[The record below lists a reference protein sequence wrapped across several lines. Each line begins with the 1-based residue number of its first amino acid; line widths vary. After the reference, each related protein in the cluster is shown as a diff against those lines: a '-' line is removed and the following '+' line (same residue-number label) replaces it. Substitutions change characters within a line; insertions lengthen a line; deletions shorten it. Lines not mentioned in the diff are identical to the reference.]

1 MRNGVQIGLRLGTL
15 LVALVLLAGCTG
27 RGGGGGAGGG
37 GLVIVAKRGA
47 FEFVP
52 ANVTAPLNV
61 ATSVTLQN
69 PDSQIHDWT
78 IDSIPVSGTAQKI
91 QLLADPG
98 RTVSQTFTFTQAGTY
113 RVYCSQPGHAEAGMV
128 GQLTVQ

>member
-1 MRNGVQIGLRLGTL
+1 MQKGALRSIRVLGLLLG
-15 LVALVLLAGCTG
+15 LVLLAACTG
-27 RGGGGGAGGG
+27 RGGGGGGGG
-37 GLVIVAKRGA
+37 GIVIVAKRGA

-61 ATSVTLQN
+61 ATTITLQN

-78 IDSIPVSGTAQKI
+78 IDSIPVGGTPQRI
-91 QLLADPG
+91 HLVADPG
-98 RTVSQTFTFTQAGTY
+98 RTVRQTFTFTQAGTY
-113 RVYCSQPGHAEAGMV
+113 RVYCSQPGHTEAGMV

>member
-1 MRNGVQIGLRLGTL
+1 MRKGVWFVFTLGSL
-15 LVALVLLAGCTG
+15 LAAVVLLAGCTG
-27 RGGGGGAGGG
+27 RGGGGGGGG
-37 GLVIVAKRGA
+37 GIVIVAKRGA

-52 ANVTAPLNV
+52 ANVTAPAGTPV
-61 ATSVTLQN
+61 SITFQN

-78 IDSIPVSGTAQKI
+78 IDSIPVGGTAQRVH
-91 QLLADPG
+91 LLADPG
-98 RTVSQTFTFTQAGTY
+98 RNVSQTFTFTQAGTY

>member
-1 MRNGVQIGLRLGTL
+1 MRKAVLVGWNLGA
-15 LVALVLLAGCTG
+15 LVAALLLLAACTG
-27 RGGGGGAGGG
+27 RGGGSGAG

-61 ATSVTLQN
+61 ATTVTLQN

-78 IDSIPVSGTAQKI
+78 IDNIPVGGTPQRVHI
-91 QLLADPG
+91 VADPG
-98 RTVSQTFTFTQAGTY
+98 RNVSQTFTFTQAGTY
-113 RVYCSQPGHAEAGMV
+113 RVYCSQPGHEAAGMV
-128 GQLTVQ
+128 GQLTVR

>member
-52 ANVTAPLNV
+52 ANVTAP
-61 ATSVTLQN
+61 
-69 PDSQIHDWT
+69 
-78 IDSIPVSGTAQKI
+78 AQRR
-91 QLLADPG
+91 DERYP
-98 RTVSQTFTFTQAGTY
+98 
-113 RVYCSQPGHAEAGMV
+113 AES
-128 GQLTVQ
+128 